1 MKNLRFE
8 KLELLSTVER
18 KARTIKFH
26 PRLTVIIGENDV
38 GKSSIIKSLYW
49 AFGAPVYMHSEW
61 VKAKVKARVTFTI
74 DGEMYAIVRDGQ
86 AFGIF
91 DAAGEL
97 LLATR
102 NVTSELGPFL
112 AGKLDFGLVL
122 PNKASGVPETPP
134 PAYAF
139 MPFYVDQDLGWK
151 QALESFEIR
160 GQYKNPRKAV
170 IEFHSGIRPN
180 RYYELQAQKTAIQSE
195 ITELG
200 RDRQV
205 LEKAVGKL
213 NLQPAFTG
221 TEFSELEHR
230 ESINRLLTELHD
242 LRSARLKVAA
252 ELADLVDERELVTEQ
267 MRIARLAMG
276 ELGKDFTYTSTADA
290 EIFCPTCGTLHEN
303 DFTHK
308 FSILDDREACAQFI
322 RDQHDRLGAIRKRA
336 ERAEV
341 ELRGTDVLI
350 ERVTGSLAEREG
362 DLTLREVI
370 ENAGAN
376 MARGLFDD
384 QLADIRSAVDTR
396 AGEIVEIDLEVKAL
410 ENRKRKKEIESFYAQ
425 QMAQFLRTLN
435 VRKIDFDS
443 ASKITK
449 KVNDTGSDQPRA
461 VLAYY
466 LAFMRT
472 VFKFSSALTAPMVID
487 SPNQQDQDATNVAA
501 MIALIFSTRPES
513 GQTILGTV
521 RLHDQKVEDGE
532 IIELVDELSVLSP
545 AFYDDVLS
553 AMSPDLDRM

>member
-38 GKSSIIKSLYW
+38 GKSSVIKSLYW
-49 AFGAPVYMHSEW
+49 AFGAPVYMHPEW

-74 DGEMYAIVRDGQ
+74 DGERFTIVRDGK

-91 DAAGEL
+91 DEAGEL

-112 AGKLDFGLVL
+112 ASRLDFGLVL
-122 PNKASGVPETPP
+122 PNKSTGLPETPP

-151 QALESFEIR
+151 QALESFEI
-160 GQYKNPRKAV
+160 GAQYKSPRKAV
-170 IEFHSGIRPN
+170 IEFHSGMRPN
-180 RYYELQAQKTAIQSE
+180 RYYELQARKTAVQSE

-213 NLQPAFTG
+213 SLQPAFTG

-230 ESINRLLTELHD
+230 DSVNRLLSELHD
-242 LRSARLKVAA
+242 LRKTRLKVAA
-252 ELADLVDERELVTEQ
+252 ELADLVDERELVKEQ
-267 MRIARLAMG
+267 VRIAKLAMG
-276 ELGKDFTYTSTADA
+276 ELGKDFTYASSVDT
-290 EIFCPTCGTLHEN
+290 EVLCPTCGTLHEN

-322 RDQHDRLGAIRKRA
+322 RDQHDRLVTISARA
-336 ERAEV
+336 QKADIA
-341 ELRGTDVLI
+341 LRGTDVLI
-350 ERVTGSLAEREG
+350 ERVADSLAEREG
-362 DLTLREVI
+362 DLTLKEVI

-376 MARGLFDD
+376 LARGLFDQ
-384 QLADIRSAVDTR
+384 QLVDIRSAVDTR
-396 AGEIVEIDLEVKAL
+396 AGEIVEIDREVKAL
-410 ENRKRKKEIESFYAQ
+410 ENRKRKKEIEAFYAR
-425 QMAQFLRTLN
+425 QMTQFLRTLN
-435 VRKIDFDS
+435 VRKIDYDS
-443 ASKITK
+443 AGKIAK
-449 KVNDTGSDQPRA
+449 KVKDTGSDQPRA

-466 LAFMRT
+466 LAFMLT
-472 VFKFSSALTAPMVID
+472 VFKYSSALTAPMIID

-532 IIELVDELSVLSP
+532 VVEFVDEHSVLSQ
-545 AFYDDVLS
+545 ASYDDVV
-553 AMSPDLDRM
+553 AVMNPDLDRM